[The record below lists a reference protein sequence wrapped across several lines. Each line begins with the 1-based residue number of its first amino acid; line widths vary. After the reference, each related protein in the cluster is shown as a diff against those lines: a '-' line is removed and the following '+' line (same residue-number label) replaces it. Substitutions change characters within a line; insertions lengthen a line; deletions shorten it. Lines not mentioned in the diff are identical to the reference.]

1 MKSKYL
7 HLWLLLAITL
17 IIVTAISF
25 MDDIEI
31 AGVKIKK
38 APIADNLVGEFKT
51 TDEVKKEEMQVKLEA
66 EKKQVAKLH
75 NPVDTMPQVF
85 LVFGDSMTQN
95 IARRIAAYAK
105 QNGHEIHTVNWD
117 SSGTK
122 IWSKTDTL
130 AYYIKKF
137 NPTYLI
143 VSIGGNEAGYGKP
156 EVLVPNVQK
165 ILSVMGDIPFVWIGP
180 PSLKNG
186 ASDKYSDM
194 LGANLP
200 SGTFFRS
207 DHLELKRRGDNIHP
221 TVEAAAYQVDEMVKW
236 LKTSAHPIKM
246 DYPAD
251 SVADTKIKDTNII
264 YLKPMH

>member
-1 MKSKYL
+1 M
-7 HLWLLLAITL
+7 AITL
-17 IIVTAISF
+17 IIVTAVSF

-31 AGVKIKK
+31 AGLKIKK
-38 APIADNLVGEFKT
+38 APIAENITGKFQT
-51 TDEVKKEEMQVKLEA
+51 TTELKQQEEQTKIQA
-66 EKKQVAKLH
+66 EKKQVAKLD
-75 NPVDTMPQVF
+75 NPVDTTPQVF

-122 IWSKTDTL
+122 IWSATDTL
-130 AYYIKKF
+130 THYIKKF
-137 NPTYLI
+137 NPTYMF
-143 VSIGGNEAGYGKP
+143 VSIGGNESGYPKP
-156 EVLVPNVQK
+156 DILIPNVNK
-165 ILSVMGDIPFVWIGP
+165 ILTKMGNIPFVWIGP

-186 ASDKYSDM
+186 YADKYSDM
-194 LGANLP
+194 LGSVLP
-200 SGTFFRS
+200 AGTFFRS
-207 DHLELKRRGDNIHP
+207 DKLELARRGDKIHP

-246 DYPAD
+246 DFPAD
-251 SVADTKIKDTNII
+251 SVADTKIKDTNIV

>member
-1 MKSKYL
+1 M
-7 HLWLLLAITL
+7 LLAVTL

-31 AGVKIKK
+31 GGVKIKK
-38 APIADNLVGEFKT
+38 APIAENLLGQYKT
-51 TDEVKKEEMQVKLEA
+51 TQEVKLQEEQIKKQA
-66 EKKQVAKLH
+66 EKKQVAQQH
-75 NPVDTMPQVF
+75 TPVDTMPQVF

-122 IWSKTDTL
+122 VWSATDTL
-130 AYYIKKF
+130 SYYINKF
-137 NPTYLI
+137 KPTYMF
-143 VSIGGNEAGYGKP
+143 VSIGGNESGYPKP
-156 EVLVPNVQK
+156 DILIPNVEK
-165 ILSVMGDIPFVWIGP
+165 ILKKMGNIPFVWIGP

-186 ASDKYSDM
+186 FSDKYSDM
-194 LGANLP
+194 LGSILP
-200 SGTFFRS
+200 AGTFFRS
-207 DHLELKRRGDNIHP
+207 DHLELARRGDKVHP

-246 DYPAD
+246 DTPAD
-251 SVADTKIKDTNII
+251 SIADTKIKDTNIV